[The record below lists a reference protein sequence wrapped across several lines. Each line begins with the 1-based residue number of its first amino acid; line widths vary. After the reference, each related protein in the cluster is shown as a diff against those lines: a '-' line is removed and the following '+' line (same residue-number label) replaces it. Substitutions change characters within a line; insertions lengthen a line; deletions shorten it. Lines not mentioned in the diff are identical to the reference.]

1 LRLRSGPVR
10 RFFPSPTSAR
20 APRAPAPIAHS
31 APAAAAHPSTPS
43 NAPAPAYRQHFH
55 GIEAPRVDGTA
66 FRQAWLVQTRLWS
79 LFETGRINREAV
91 DAALAWRR
99 LAELVSPTK
108 VQRWDVHVDVSTGP
122 GDGGMGLRIDAAA
135 KLRAVAE
142 VLGAYRVAILEAC
155 VLNDRPWLELARLLR
170 VSDKTARERA
180 VEAITALAAWKRG
193 DPVPPPPE
201 LRPRIQPGSW

>member
-1 LRLRSGPVR
+1 MRSSGQAA
-10 RFFPSPTSAR
+10 PTA
-20 APRAPAPIAHS
+20 
-31 APAAAAHPSTPS
+31 S
-43 NAPAPAYRQHFH
+43 NAPAPAYRQHVH

-79 LFETGRINREAV
+79 LFEQGRIDRDAV

-99 LAELVSPTK
+99 WAELVSPTK
-108 VQRWDVHVDVSTGP
+108 VQQWDTHVDVSIGP

-135 KLRAVAE
+135 KLRTVSE
-142 VLGAYRVAILEAC
+142 VLGSLRIAILEAC
-155 VLNDRPWLELARLLR
+155 VLNDRPWQQLAKLLR
-170 VSDKTARERA
+170 VSDKTAITRA
-180 VEAITALAAWKRG
+180 AEAITALTAWKNG